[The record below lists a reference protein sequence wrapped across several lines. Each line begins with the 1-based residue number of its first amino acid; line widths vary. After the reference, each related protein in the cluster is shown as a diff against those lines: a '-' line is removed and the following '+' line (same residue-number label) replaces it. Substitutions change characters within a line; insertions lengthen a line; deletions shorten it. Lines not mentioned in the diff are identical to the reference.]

1 MGFVKRNDLER
12 YANRLYKISSNNVA
26 NQTAELLADKG
37 KTIAEYNYKETNV
50 THIKVTNEVNDNVAQ
65 IIANGNE
72 VAYIEYGT
80 GVIGDGTYKGKLP
93 TSGVPIT
100 GEWEYYYL
108 PGKKAIKNG
117 RKGWYLKNDVFI
129 EGRIAGNQMF
139 NTAKS
144 LREYVRSKDLARDL
158 KRKLGE

>member
-1 MGFVKRNDLER
+1 MGFVKRNNLER
-12 YANRLYKISSNNVA
+12 YANRLYKISSKNVA
-26 NQTAELLADKG
+26 NQTVELLADKG
-37 KTIAEYNYKETNV
+37 KTIAEKEYTG
-50 THIKVTNEVNDNVAQ
+50 TSISVTNEINDNVAQ
-65 IIANGNE
+65 VIANGNQ
-72 VAYIEYGT
+72 VAYLEYGT

-100 GEWEYYYL
+100 GEWQYYYL
-108 PGKKAIKNG
+108 PSNSKAVKDGK
-117 RKGWYLKNDVFI
+117 KGWYLKNGAFI